1 MLALLIFLQVEKV
14 MIRES
19 VHQSLV
25 NELELEKEISMTFS
39 NDEAK
44 DLEWEHS
51 KEFEL
56 KGEMYDVVR
65 SKKMRDSITYFVYHD
80 VKETV
85 LNRKIDQLLANE
97 LNSNQDRKDR
107 KQTINNWSKNLFCNN
122 DFILNNLKS
131 PYRKISKLQI
141 DPDSVLLSKDSPP
154 PELM

>member
-1 MLALLIFLQVEKV
+1 
-14 MIRES
+14 MIRKS

-39 NDEAK
+39 IDEAQA
-44 DLEWEHS
+44 LEWEHS

-65 SKKMRDSITYFVYHD
+65 SVKTGDSITYFVFHD
-80 VKETV
+80 VKETA

-97 LNSNQDRKDR
+97 LDSNQDRKER

>member
-97 LNSNQDRKDR
+97 LDSNPDRKER
-107 KQTINNWSKNLFCNN
+107 KQTINDWSKNLFCNN
-122 DFILNNLKS
+122 DFIQTNLKS
-131 PYRKISKLQI
+131 PFRKISKFQI